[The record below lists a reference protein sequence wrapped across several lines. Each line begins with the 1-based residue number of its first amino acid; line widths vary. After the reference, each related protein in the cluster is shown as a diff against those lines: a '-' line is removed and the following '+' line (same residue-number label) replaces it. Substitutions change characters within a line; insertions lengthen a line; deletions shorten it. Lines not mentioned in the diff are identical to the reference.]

1 LVSVMV
7 AGSDSVVMPGILE
20 IGIIR
25 KEVFSD

>member
-1 LVSVMV
+1 MV